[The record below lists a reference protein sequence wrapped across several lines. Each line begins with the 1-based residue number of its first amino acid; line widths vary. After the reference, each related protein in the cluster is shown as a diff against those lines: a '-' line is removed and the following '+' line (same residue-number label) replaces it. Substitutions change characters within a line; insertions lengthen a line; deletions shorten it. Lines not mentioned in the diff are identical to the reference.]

1 MRMTELIHKKQADE
15 ALKENEI
22 QWMISEYTE
31 GNIPDYQMSAMLMA
45 VYFNG
50 MEDEELTHLTEAMAA
65 SGDQID
71 FSSIDGLTVDK
82 HSTGGVGD
90 TTSLI
95 LVPLVASVGAYVPKM
110 SGRGLGHT
118 GGTIDKL
125 ESIPGYQVEL
135 SEEKFI
141 QQVNDIHCAM
151 VGQTGNLAPADK
163 KLYALRDVTSTVEA
177 IPLIA
182 SSIMSK
188 KLASGAEGIVL
199 DVKVGEGAF
208 MKSVREANQLAQTM
222 INIGRNAGRKVTAII
237 SDMSQPLGYA
247 VGNILEVKEAI
258 DTLKGEGPEDLTEL
272 SLVLASHMV
281 FLAGIG
287 EDIQQS
293 RDLVE
298 EQISNGQALEKFKEM
313 VERQGG
319 DVSYIDHPEKFDLAC
334 RRIQVEAAKDG
345 KISEINA
352 LEIGRLAEILG
363 AGRETLE
370 DEIDLTAGLVLNK
383 KVGDSVQEGEL
394 IATLHTNKSDEEL
407 AEVQDIIQRA
417 VRINWIANKNK
428 LVLKTIE

>member
-125 ESIPGYQVEL
+125 ESIPGYRVEL

-319 DVSYIDHPEKFDLAC
+319 DVSYIEHPEKFDLAC

>member
-258 DTLKGEGPEDLTEL
+258 ATLKGEGPEDLTEL

-407 AEVQDIIQRA
+407 AEVQNIIQRA

>member
-258 DTLKGEGPEDLTEL
+258 ATLKGEGPEDLTEL

>member
-1 MRMTELIHKKQADE
+1 MRMTELIHKKQTDE
-15 ALKENEI
+15 ALQEKEI

-45 VYFNG
+45 IYFNG

-90 TTSLI
+90 TTSFI

-394 IATLHTNKSDEEL
+394 LATLHTNKSDEEL

>member
-1 MRMTELIHKKQADE
+1 MIELIHKKQQKEMLA
-15 ALKENEI
+15 ENELH
-22 QWMISEYTE
+22 WMVSEYTR

-45 VYFNG
+45 IYFNG
-50 MEDEELTHLTEAMAA
+50 MEEIELTHLTEAMAE

-71 FSSIDGLTVDK
+71 FSNIDGFTVDK

-90 TTSLI
+90 TTTFI

-110 SGRGLGHT
+110 SGRSLGHT

-135 SEEKFI
+135 SENSFI
-141 QQVNDIHCAM
+141 QQVNDIHCAL
-151 VGQTGNLAPADK
+151 VGQTGDLAPADK
-163 KLYALRDVTSTVEA
+163 KIYALRDVTSTVEA

-208 MKSVREANQLAQTM
+208 MKSVKEANKLAQTM
-222 INIGRNAGRKVTAII
+222 MSIGKNVGRKMTAVI

-258 DTLKGEGPEDLTEL
+258 DTLKGHGPEDLTEL

-287 EDIQQS
+287 ESIEDS
-293 RDLVE
+293 RSLIE
-298 EQISNGQALEKFKEM
+298 EQIHNGKALEKFKEM
-313 VERQGG
+313 VAKQGG
-319 DVSYIDHPEKFDLAC
+319 DVSYIDHPEKFDIAGRQIKL
-334 RRIQVEAAKDG
+334 EATKDG

-352 LEIGRLAEILG
+352 LDIGHIAQILG
-363 AGRETLE
+363 AGRETLK

-383 KVGDSVQEGEL
+383 KVGDSVKEGEI
-394 IATLHTNKSDEEL
+394 IAVLHTNKSDDKLEGI
-407 AEVQDIIQRA
+407 QDLLQQAI
-417 VRINWIANKNK
+417 RINWIASPNK
-428 LVLKTIE
+428 LIHKTID

>member
-1 MRMTELIHKKQADE
+1 MRMTELIHKKQTDE

>member
-258 DTLKGEGPEDLTEL
+258 ATLKGEGPEDLTEL

-417 VRINWIANKNK
+417 VRINWIANKNR

>member
-125 ESIPGYQVEL
+125 ESIPGYRVEL

-141 QQVNDIHCAM
+141 QQVNEIHCAM

-163 KLYALRDVTSTVEA
+163 KMYALRDVTSTVEA

-247 VGNILEVKEAI
+247 VGNILEMKEAI

>member
-1 MRMTELIHKKQADE
+1 MTELIHKKQ
-15 ALKENEI
+15 ENEVLAQNEI
-22 QWMISEYTE
+22 HWMISEYTR

-45 VYFNG
+45 IYFNG
-50 MEDEELTHLTEAMAA
+50 MKENELTHLTEAMAE

-71 FSSIDGLTVDK
+71 FSNINGFTVDK

-90 TTSLI
+90 TTTFI

-110 SGRGLGHT
+110 SGRSLGHT

-135 SEEKFI
+135 SEKAFI
-141 QQVNDIHCAM
+141 QQVNDIHCAI

-208 MKSVREANQLAQTM
+208 MKSVKEANKLAQTM
-222 INIGRNAGRKVTAII
+222 ISIGKNAGRKVTAII

-247 VGNILEVKEAI
+247 VGNILEVKEAV
-258 DTLKGEGPEDLTEL
+258 DTLKGQGPEDLTEI
-272 SLVLASHMV
+272 SLVLASHMA

-287 EDIQQS
+287 ESIQAS
-293 RDLVE
+293 RALIE
-298 EQISNGQALEKFKEM
+298 EQIHNGKALEKFKEM
-313 VERQGG
+313 VEKQGG
-319 DVSYIDHPEKFDLAC
+319 DVSYIDHPEKFNTASRQIKL
-334 RRIQVEAAKDG
+334 EATKDG
-345 KISEINA
+345 KIAEINA
-352 LEIGRLAEILG
+352 LDIGHIAQILG
-363 AGRETLE
+363 AGRETLD
-370 DEIDLTAGLVLNK
+370 DEIDLTAGVVLNK
-383 KVGDSVQEGEL
+383 KVGDSVKEGET
-394 IATLHTNKSDEEL
+394 IATLHTNKSDDEL
-407 AEVQDIIQRA
+407 KGIQGILQQA
-417 VRINWIANKNK
+417 IHINRTANKIK
-428 LVLKTIE
+428 LIHKTIE

>member
-1 MRMTELIHKKQADE
+1 MRMTELIHKKQTDE
-15 ALKENEI
+15 ALQEKEI

-45 VYFNG
+45 IYFNG

-90 TTSLI
+90 TTSFI

>member
-95 LVPLVASVGAYVPKM
+95 LVPLVASLGAYVPKM

-125 ESIPGYQVEL
+125 ESIPGYRVEL

-141 QQVNDIHCAM
+141 QQVNEIHCAM

-163 KLYALRDVTSTVEA
+163 KMYALRDVTSTVEA

-188 KLASGAEGIVL
+188 KLASGAEGIVV

-272 SLVLASHMV
+272 SLVLASHMA

-287 EDIQQS
+287 KDIQES

-298 EQISNGQALEKFKEM
+298 EQIYNGQALDKFKEM

-319 DVSYIDHPEKFDLAC
+319 DISYIDHPEKFDLAC
-334 RRIQVEAAKDG
+334 RRIQVEATKDG
-345 KISEINA
+345 KIAEINA
-352 LEIGRLAEILG
+352 LEIGRLAERLG

-394 IATLHTNKSDEEL
+394 IVTLHTNKSDEEL
-407 AEVQDIIQRA
+407 AEVQNIMQRA

-428 LVLKTIE
+428 LIHKTIE

>member
-1 MRMTELIHKKQADE
+1 MRMIELIHKKQQKEMLA
-15 ALKENEI
+15 ENELH
-22 QWMISEYTE
+22 WMVSEYTR

-45 VYFNG
+45 IYFNG
-50 MEDEELTHLTEAMAA
+50 MEEIELTHLTEAMAE

-71 FSSIDGLTVDK
+71 FSNIDGFTVDK

-90 TTSLI
+90 TTTFI

-110 SGRGLGHT
+110 SGRSLGHT

-135 SEEKFI
+135 SENSFI
-141 QQVNDIHCAM
+141 QQVNDIHCAL
-151 VGQTGNLAPADK
+151 VGQTGDLVPADK
-163 KLYALRDVTSTVEA
+163 KIYALRDVTSTVEA

-208 MKSVREANQLAQTM
+208 MKSVKEANKLAQTM
-222 INIGRNAGRKVTAII
+222 MSIGKNVGRKMTAVI

-258 DTLKGEGPEDLTEL
+258 DTLKGHGPEDLTEL
-272 SLVLASHMV
+272 SLVLASHMA

-287 EDIQQS
+287 ESIEDS
-293 RDLVE
+293 RSLIE
-298 EQISNGQALEKFKEM
+298 EQIHNGKALEKFKEM
-313 VERQGG
+313 VAKQGG
-319 DVSYIDHPEKFDLAC
+319 DASYIDHPEKFDIAGRQIKL
-334 RRIQVEAAKDG
+334 EATKDG

-352 LEIGRLAEILG
+352 LDIGHIAQILG
-363 AGRETLE
+363 AGRETLK

-383 KVGDSVQEGEL
+383 KVGDSVKEGEI
-394 IATLHTNKSDEEL
+394 IAVLHTNKSDDEL
-407 AEVQDIIQRA
+407 EGIQDLLQQAI
-417 VRINWIANKNK
+417 RINWIASPNK
-428 LVLKTIE
+428 LIHKTID

>member
-125 ESIPGYQVEL
+125 ESIPGYRVEL

-247 VGNILEVKEAI
+247 VGNILEMKEAI

-319 DVSYIDHPEKFDLAC
+319 DVSYIEHPEKFDLAC

>member
-163 KLYALRDVTSTVEA
+163 KLYALRDVTSTVES

-258 DTLKGEGPEDLTEL
+258 ATLKGEGPEDLTEL

-319 DVSYIDHPEKFDLAC
+319 DVSYIEHPEKFDLAC

>member
-1 MRMTELIHKKQADE
+1 MRMTELIHKKQTDE
-15 ALKENEI
+15 ALQEKEI

-45 VYFNG
+45 IYFNG

-90 TTSLI
+90 TTSFI

-258 DTLKGEGPEDLTEL
+258 ATLKGEGPEDLTEL

-394 IATLHTNKSDEEL
+394 LATLHTNKSDEEL

>member
-125 ESIPGYQVEL
+125 ESIPGYRVEL

-272 SLVLASHMV
+272 SLALASHMV

-319 DVSYIDHPEKFDLAC
+319 DVSYIEHPEKFDLAC

>member
-428 LVLKTIE
+428 LIHKTIE

>member
-90 TTSLI
+90 TTSFI

-258 DTLKGEGPEDLTEL
+258 ATLKGEGPEDLTEL

>member
-90 TTSLI
+90 TTSFI

>member
-247 VGNILEVKEAI
+247 VGNILEMKEAI

>member
-1 MRMTELIHKKQADE
+1 M
-15 ALKENEI
+15 
-22 QWMISEYTE
+22 
-31 GNIPDYQMSAMLMA
+31 
-45 VYFNG
+45 
-50 MEDEELTHLTEAMAA
+50 
-65 SGDQID
+65 
-71 FSSIDGLTVDK
+71 
-82 HSTGGVGD
+82 
-90 TTSLI
+90 
-95 LVPLVASVGAYVPKM
+95 
-110 SGRGLGHT
+110 
-118 GGTIDKL
+118 
-125 ESIPGYQVEL
+125 
-135 SEEKFI
+135 
-141 QQVNDIHCAM
+141 
-151 VGQTGNLAPADK
+151 
-163 KLYALRDVTSTVEA
+163 
-177 IPLIA
+177 
-182 SSIMSK
+182 
-188 KLASGAEGIVL
+188 
-199 DVKVGEGAF
+199 
-208 MKSVREANQLAQTM
+208 
-222 INIGRNAGRKVTAII
+222 
-237 SDMSQPLGYA
+237 
-247 VGNILEVKEAI
+247 GNILEVKEAI

-272 SLVLASHMV
+272 SLVLASHMA

-287 EDIQQS
+287 KDIQES

-298 EQISNGQALEKFKEM
+298 EQIYNGQALDKFKEM

-319 DVSYIDHPEKFDLAC
+319 DVSYIEHPEKFDLAC

>member
-125 ESIPGYQVEL
+125 ESIPGYRVEL

-163 KLYALRDVTSTVEA
+163 KLYALRDVTSTVES

-319 DVSYIDHPEKFDLAC
+319 DVSYIEHPEKFDLAC

>member
-319 DVSYIDHPEKFDLAC
+319 DVSYIEHPEKFDLAC